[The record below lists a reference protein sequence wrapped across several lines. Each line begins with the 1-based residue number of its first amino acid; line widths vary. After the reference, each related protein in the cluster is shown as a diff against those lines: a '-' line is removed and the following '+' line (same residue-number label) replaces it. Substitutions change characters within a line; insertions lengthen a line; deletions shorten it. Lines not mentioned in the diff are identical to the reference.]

1 MRQVN
6 RQSVNCITQPRPESF
21 SMNQTIDYDFSILIS
36 ALGGKPGKPVS
47 FSRINLDATPETVTS
62 CKPLICTPTQTGRI
76 FAIRQFIV
84 TCHCFIAGE
93 CRLPVVKVLI
103 LASYVPLFLR

>member
-36 ALGGKPGKPVS
+36 ALGGKPGKPV
-47 FSRINLDATPETVTS
+47 TS
-62 CKPLICTPTQTGRI
+62 GKPLICTPTQTGRI

-84 TCHCFIAGE
+84 TCHSVIAGE